1 VVAFSCCIWFLYLRC
16 LALCFFSL
24 NVLKAKSF
32 IWSLVYC
39 NLCSIT
45 LWVWTLFL
53 QLCNVFGIDSIFL
66 FLLVRL
72 YRVMLHNVARPTSAS
87 DGQVMWLCTVEEIS
101 YKNIRNIPLLH
112 SLCTFIMWHLCNVD
126 LQTTSSYM

>member
-1 VVAFSCCIWFLYLRC
+1 MVYMLCKLQCLCWHFHVVFGFYICVAWHRVFSV
-16 LALCFFSL
+16 

-32 IWSLVYC
+32 IWSLFYC

-66 FLLVRL
+66 FLVVRL
-72 YRVMLHNVARPTSAS
+72 YRVMLHICGTAYFCKWWPSYVIMYSWGNKLQKYKKYTIVAFFMHIHNVTP
-87 DGQVMWLCTVEEIS
+87 V
-101 YKNIRNIPLLH
+101 
-112 SLCTFIMWHLCNVD
+112 
-126 LQTTSSYM
+126 